1 MANRLARDAHGAADS
16 EPGEPGEPGKP
27 DEGDVRRLPVIE
39 EFLQVDK
46 ALVDQGG
53 VRLTNRVETRRN
65 ARAVG
70 R

>member
-1 MANRLARDAHGAADS
+1 MANRSARDAHGAADS

-27 DEGDVRRLPVIE
+27 GKPDEGDVRRLPVIK

-53 VRLTNRVETRRN
+53 V
-65 ARAVG
+65 
-70 R
+70 